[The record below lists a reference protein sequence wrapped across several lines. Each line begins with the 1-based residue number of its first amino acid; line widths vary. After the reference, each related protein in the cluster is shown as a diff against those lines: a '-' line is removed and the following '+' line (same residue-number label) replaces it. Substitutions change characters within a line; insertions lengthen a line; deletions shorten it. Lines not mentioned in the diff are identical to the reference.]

1 MTTDQ
6 PVISLRPGGGGGGI
20 GLRAPRLFPTAF
32 AAAATGAGDFLRP
45 HGGSSTGFAAKVTAV
60 PHDLELGAGRGGG
73 GARWGRAVF

>member
-45 HGGSSTGFAAKVTAV
+45 HGGSSTGFAAKVTARSGV
-60 PHDLELGAGRGGG
+60 GG
-73 GARWGRAVF
+73 GARWGCAVF